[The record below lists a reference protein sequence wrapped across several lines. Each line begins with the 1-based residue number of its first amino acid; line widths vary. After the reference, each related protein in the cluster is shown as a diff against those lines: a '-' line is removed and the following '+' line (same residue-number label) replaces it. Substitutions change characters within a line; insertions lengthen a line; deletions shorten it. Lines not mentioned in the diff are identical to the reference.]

1 MRRRPPTGE
10 PIEDLSSLGGRHA
23 ERQTALKR
31 VCHKFLLSTCRAFGR
46 SLAEHHER
54 VVLDHG
60 EFVASFGH
68 ERDLERQRVRSPAAF
83 VPPNVAHNSLGQRPA
98 KRYLAIGE
106 GHAAFG
112 GQRWND
118 KACCNV
124 EHCGMENAGRE
135 IVLVPRGQLDA
146 RHRFALA
153 QAAAPKTVHPSRP
166 VGHDVSARVRTK
178 ARYRTLGAARE
189 DGADVVAAPAR
200 IIDAGDLA
208 GGVDLPG
215 TAFDA
220 TRDGEG
226 VSLFLLGQARAYP
239 RLMAVRNGQW
249 RRKCNARAPSSPPPR
264 GVQLRE
270 ARAAGRP
277 FRAM

>member
-1 MRRRPPTGE
+1 MRPPTE
-10 PIEDLSSLGGRHA
+10 PITSVPSARHA
-23 ERQTALKR
+23 ERTALKR

-153 QAAAPKTVHPSRP
+153 RRRPETVHPSRP

-189 DGADVVAAPAR
+189 DSADVVAAPAR

-249 RRKCNARAPSSPPPR
+249 RRKCNARGAIVPTASRRST
-264 GVQLRE
+264 
-270 ARAAGRP
+270 ARSAGCR
-277 FRAM
+277 